1 MNSDAVLLRYY
12 SCVDAGDDASALA
25 LVHPDAA
32 LSITIFGST
41 TEGDGKQAFVDYL
54 AGRGA
59 VSRRHEVA
67 RAQVDRDVEFVAGAV
82 VNEDD
87 SVPGYFLAAATVRDG
102 LIVRYQVTMDRAF
115 ALAPRPTA

>member
-1 MNSDAVLLRYY
+1 MNVDSILTRYY
-12 SCVDAGDDASALA
+12 SCVDAGDDAGALA

-32 LSITIFGST
+32 LSITIFDST
-41 TEGDGKQAFVDYL
+41 RQGEGKQAFVDYL

-59 VSRRHEVA
+59 VSRKHEVA
-67 RAQVDRDVEFVAGAV
+67 RVQVDGDVEFVAGAV

-102 LIVRYQVTMDRAF
+102 LILRYQVVMDRSF
-115 ALAPRPTA
+115 VLAPRPGG